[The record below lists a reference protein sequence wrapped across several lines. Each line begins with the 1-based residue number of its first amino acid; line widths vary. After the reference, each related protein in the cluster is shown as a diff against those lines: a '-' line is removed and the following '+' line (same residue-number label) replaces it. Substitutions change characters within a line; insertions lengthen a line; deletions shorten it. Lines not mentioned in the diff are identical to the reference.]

1 MKSIEV
7 SHFGPYSTTEMHEA
21 ESLKMRHFQFQVS

>member
-7 SHFGPYSTTEMHEA
+7 SHFGPYSTTEMHED
-21 ESLKMRHFQFQVS
+21 ESLKVRHFQVS